1 MINPRETTK
10 KITHKNIVKGN
21 KMSLLMQKKT
31 LKEE

>member
-10 KITHKNIVKGN
+10 KITHKNIVKRN